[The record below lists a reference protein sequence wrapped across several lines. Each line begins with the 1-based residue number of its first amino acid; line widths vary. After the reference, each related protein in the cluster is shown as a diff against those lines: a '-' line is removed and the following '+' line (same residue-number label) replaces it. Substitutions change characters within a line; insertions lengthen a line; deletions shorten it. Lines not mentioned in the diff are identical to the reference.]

1 MREDRLD
8 KINKKKQFII
18 SQIGQSEYERV
29 MTALDEIVKS
39 NLQLIPLLVDI
50 TEYYRLEARLPLER
64 Q

>member
-1 MREDRLD
+1 MRESKLD
-8 KINKKKQFII
+8 KINKKKQLII

-50 TEYYRLEARLPLER
+50 TEYYRLEARLPSDR
-64 Q
+64 